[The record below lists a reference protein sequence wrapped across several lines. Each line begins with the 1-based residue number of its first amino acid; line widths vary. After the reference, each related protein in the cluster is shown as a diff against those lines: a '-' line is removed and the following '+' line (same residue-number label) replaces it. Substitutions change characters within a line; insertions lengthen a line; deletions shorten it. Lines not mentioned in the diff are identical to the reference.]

1 MKKQILSIL
10 TLALISCIAN
20 AGYVVKVPLEMAA
33 GGILP
38 NGSISIGAV
47 SNGSGNGG
55 TGGSESGSE
64 EGNGDDGEN
73 TPTPP
78 NGQANCDANAVNVRA
93 MYTFLGMGTL
103 TSHSFI
109 NEVCTMNLHVT
120 NRNSNPEGTVC
131 TDNGDGTG
139 TYSTSTASNY
149 EGSGIRTMV
158 ESITFNGSCI
168 TY

>member
-10 TLALISCIAN
+10 TLALISGIAN

-33 GGILP
+33 GGSLP
-38 NGSISIGAV
+38 NGSIAIGE
-47 SNGSGNGG
+47 SFNSGNGS
-55 TGGSESGSE
+55 GGSESGSGSE
-64 EGNGDDGEN
+64 NEGSEGSE

-139 TYSTSTASNY
+139 TYETSTASNY

-168 TY
+168 DY